1 MPELI
6 LLVKE
11 PGKVLLGHQILW
23 VRRLGAVFLSIFQI
37 PNSLFNNSQAE
48 VFD

>member
-6 LLVKE
+6 LLIEE
-11 PGKVLLGHQILW
+11 PSKMLLGHQILW
-23 VRRLGAVFLSIFQI
+23 VRRLGAVFLSVFQI
-37 PNSLFNNSQAE
+37 PNSLFNNCQAE

>member
-11 PGKVLLGHQILW
+11 PGKVLLGHQILR
-23 VRRLGAVFLSIFQI
+23 VRRSGAVFLSIFQI
-37 PNSLFNNSQAE
+37 PNSLLNDSQAE

>member
-6 LLVKE
+6 LLIEE
-11 PGKVLLGHQILW
+11 PGKVLLRHQILW
-23 VRRLGAVFLSIFQI
+23 IRRSGAVFLSIFQI
-37 PNSLFNNSQAE
+37 PNSLLNDRQAE